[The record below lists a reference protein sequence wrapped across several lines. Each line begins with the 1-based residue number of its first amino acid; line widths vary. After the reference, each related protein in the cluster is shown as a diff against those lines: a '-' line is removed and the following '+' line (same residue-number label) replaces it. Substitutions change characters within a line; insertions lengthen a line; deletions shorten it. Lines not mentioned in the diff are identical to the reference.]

1 MVVLVSLGGCHLL
14 NGFVACGLRCEAHVK
29 IVRVSEGLVRGIVL
43 VPRETQRATLVE
55 RGVKSTKWSSLI
67 KC

>member
-1 MVVLVSLGGCHLL
+1 MVVLVTLGGYHLL
-14 NGFVACGLRCEAHVK
+14 DGFVAYGLHCEGRVK